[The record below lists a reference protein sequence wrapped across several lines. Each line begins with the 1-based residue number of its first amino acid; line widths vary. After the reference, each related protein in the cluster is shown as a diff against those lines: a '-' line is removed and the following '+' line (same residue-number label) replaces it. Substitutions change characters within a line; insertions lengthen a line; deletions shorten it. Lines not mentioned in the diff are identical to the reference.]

1 MTKKQ
6 ITETIQQL
14 EAAAWREMHERNRI
28 CGRDHVLALT
38 ARTRWTTIHEM
49 MSGLQ
54 ITPDS
59 TLPDNQAVF
68 RMLHQS

>member
-14 EAAAWREMHERNRI
+14 EAAAFREMHERQKFF
-28 CGRDHVLALT
+28 GREDVLALT
-38 ARTRWTTIHEM
+38 ARTRWATIYEM
-49 MSGLQ
+49 MQTVG

-59 TLPDNQAVF
+59 TLPDNQAVV
-68 RMLHQS
+68 RMQLQS

>member
-14 EAAAWREMHERNRI
+14 EAAAFREMHERQKLF
-28 CGRDHVLALT
+28 GREDVLALT

-49 MSGLQ
+49 MAGLQ